1 MVGVGGRLW
10 SWQGKVRMWSYLDP
24 LALLIETG
32 AGHKYPLSIGY
43 VFVVVKFHLGS
54 NQTAVSRR
62 VTGSGVLGHEVS
74 EKGKGCRC
82 LSFCSMDSLLKQEQG
97 ITICYRLCTG
107 VSWVKNQSG
116 DEKDRLGRKG
126 YHGGCG
132 GTLMDLA
139 EKSTNVVVF

>member
-1 MVGVGGRLW
+1 M
-10 SWQGKVRMWSYLDP
+10 
-24 LALLIETG
+24 
-32 AGHKYPLSIGY
+32 
-43 VFVVVKFHLGS
+43 
-54 NQTAVSRR
+54 SRR
-62 VTGSGVLGHEVS
+62 VTGSGVLGHAVS

-82 LSFCSMDSLLKQEQG
+82 LSFCSMGLLFKQEQR

-132 GTLMDLA
+132 GTFMDLA
-139 EKSTNVVVF
+139 GKSTNVVVF